1 METGIVVL
9 TLCAYAIAI
18 IAGIRWRTASYLLI
32 LIASHA
38 MVLPSLLWQRLYG
51 FQYGTQ
57 VSALLSADGASIPTV
72 VVLGAWIALVPAI
85 GIAAFARR
93 LGWIPRY
100 ALALLTYLI
109 LIGYHIV
116 LDGLGSS
123 AGLWNETVVAPAWL
137 LATLPGATAHAL
149 VGLVVWFALDG
160 TRRYGTISK
169 ALFLLPTPLLAALLV
184 HGVVAAPRY
193 ITTLLALD
201 ELWRAAGT
209 VGAMVL
215 CLWGAHIVALAFV
228 RSAPP
233 AAGE

>member
-1 METGIVVL
+1 MEPGIVVL
-9 TLCAYAIAI
+9 TLCAYAIAL

-51 FQYGTQ
+51 FQY
-57 VSALLSADGASIPTV
+57 VLAADGASIPTI
-72 VVLGAWIALVPAI
+72 VVLGAWVALVPAI
-85 GIAAFARR
+85 GIAALARR
-93 LGWIPRY
+93 LAWVPRY
-100 ALALLTYLI
+100 VLALLTYLI
-109 LIGYHIV
+109 LIGYHVV
-116 LDGLGSS
+116 LDGLGSG
-123 AGLWNETVVAPAWL
+123 AGLWRETVVAPAWMP
-137 LATLPGATAHAL
+137 AALPGAAAHAL

-169 ALFLLPTPLLAALLV
+169 AMFLLPAPLLAALVV

-201 ELWRAAGT
+201 DWWRAAGT
-209 VGAMVL
+209 AGATAL

-233 AAGE
+233 AGGE

>member
-38 MVLPSLLWQRLYG
+38 MVLPSLLWQHVYG

-57 VSALLSADGASIPTV
+57 VPAMFSADGASIPTV
-72 VVLGAWIALVPAI
+72 VMLGAWIALVPAI
-85 GIAAFARR
+85 GIAALARR
-93 LGWIPRY
+93 LAWVPRY
-100 ALALLTYLI
+100 VLALLTYLI
-109 LIGYHIV
+109 LIGYHVV
-116 LDGLGSS
+116 LDGLGSG
-123 AGLWNETVVAPAWL
+123 AGLWRETVVAPAWMP
-137 LATLPGATAHAL
+137 AALPGAAAHAL

-169 ALFLLPTPLLAALLV
+169 AMFLPPAPLLAALVV

-201 ELWRAAGT
+201 DWWRAAGT
-209 VGAMVL
+209 AGATAL

-233 AAGE
+233 ATGE

>member
-1 METGIVVL
+1 ME
-9 TLCAYAIAI
+9 
-18 IAGIRWRTASYLLI
+18 AS
-32 LIASHA
+32 
-38 MVLPSLLWQRLYG
+38 
-51 FQYGTQ
+51 T
-57 VSALLSADGASIPTV
+57 
-72 VVLGAWIALVPAI
+72 
-85 GIAAFARR
+85 FA
-93 LGWIPRY
+93 
-100 ALALLTYLI
+100 ALALACSPQVHLT
-109 LIGYHIV
+109 
-116 LDGLGSS
+116 
-123 AGLWNETVVAPAWL
+123 
-137 LATLPGATAHAL
+137 TAHAL